1 MKIKLSKSQWEEMGK
16 IAGWDNTFAE
26 STGDYKIQD
35 GEFYRMPKAEFN
47 VDKKNKKKQQMG
59 QSFEVTYPVSY
70 RYNGGIIVDGKW
82 YKGYD
87 VPKPDV
93 PEGYELIDIGVG
105 LQLNAKPPYATK
117 VLSPIKNEIL

>member
-16 IAGWDNTFAE
+16 IAGWDNAFAE

-35 GEFYRMPKAEFN
+35 GELYRMPKAEFS
-47 VDKKNKKKQQMG
+47 VDRKNEKKQQMG
-59 QSFEVTYPVSY
+59 QSFEITYPVSY
-70 RYNGGIIVDGKW
+70 EYNGGIIIDGKW

-93 PEGYELIDIGVG
+93 PVGYELVDIGVG
-105 LQLNAKPPYATK
+105 LQLNARPPYATM
-117 VLSPIKNEIL
+117 VLSPIKK